1 MYPASGVLCVIAA
14 FVLFPAAAFSQMAL
28 LLKANAK
35 SQLIQNAYANR
46 EDLSSMLNV
55 SMISRFYRNGY
66 LQRVSGSTRYY
77 YLHGIPA
84 KYRYPRPWSKLF
96 LDRLSRQ
103 YYARFKKK
111 LRVTSLIR
119 TVALQ
124 RALAKRNGNAA
135 KAFGA
140 RKSSHLTG
148 ATLDISK
155 RGMTAGGLQWM
166 RKVIYSLRKQNCLYA
181 VEEFAQPTFHIMVY
195 RDYRGYVKNRIA
207 HAKAND
213 RELLAER

>member
-1 MYPASGVLCVIAA
+1 MCSIAGALCIIAA
-14 FVLFPAAAFSQMAL
+14 FIALPAAGFSQIIL

-35 SQLIQNAYANR
+35 SQLIQNAYADQ

-55 SMISRFYRNGY
+55 SMIQRFHRSGY
-66 LQRVSGSTRYY
+66 LERVSSSTRYY
-77 YLHGIPA
+77 YLHQIPA
-84 KYRYPRPWSKLF
+84 KYRYLRPWSKLF

-111 LRVTSLIR
+111 LRVTSLVR

-135 KAFGA
+135 KALGA
-140 RKSSHLTG
+140 RRSSHLTG

-166 RKVIYSLRKQNCLYA
+166 RKVIYSLRKQHYLYA

-195 RDYRGYVKNRIA
+195 RDYRGYVKSRIA
-207 HAKAND
+207 HPKVD
-213 RELLAER
+213 HELLAER

>member
-1 MYPASGVLCVIAA
+1 MCRTTEALWLVAA
-14 FVLFPAAAFSQMAL
+14 FIAVPTAGLGQIVL

-35 SQLIQNAYANR
+35 SQLVQNAYADQ

-55 SMISRFYRNGY
+55 SMIERFHRNGY
-66 LQRVSGSTRYY
+66 LERVSSSTRYY
-77 YLHGIPA
+77 YLHQIPA
-84 KYRYPRPWSKLF
+84 KYRYLRPWSKLF

-124 RALAKRNGNAA
+124 RALAKRNSNAA
-135 KAFGA
+135 KAVGA
-140 RKSSHLTG
+140 RRSSHLTG

-155 RGMTAGGLQWM
+155 RGMTAGALQWM
-166 RKVIYSLRKQNCLYA
+166 RKVIYSLRRRHYLYA
-181 VEEFAQPTFHIMVY
+181 VEEFTQPTFHIMVY
-195 RDYRGYVKNRIA
+195 RDYRTYVKNRIA
-207 HAKAND
+207 QSRVDHSM
-213 RELLAER
+213 LAAR